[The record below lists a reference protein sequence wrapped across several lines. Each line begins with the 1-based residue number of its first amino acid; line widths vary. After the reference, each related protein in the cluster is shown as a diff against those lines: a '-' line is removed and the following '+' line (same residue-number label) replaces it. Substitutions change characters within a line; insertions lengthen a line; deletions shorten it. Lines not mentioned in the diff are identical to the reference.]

1 VISLGTRGRVGGL
14 ALRALAGASL
24 LLTAMACTDTASDSG
39 SGEQAS
45 QVAEPATTDAVSEPS
60 SEPAAIPVDPPL
72 DVPAQD
78 ALALAETAMSQGRP
92 DAVAG
97 LLQQI
102 LDRETVPSRVLFV
115 AGWAAYQLLHYEDS
129 VQLMG
134 RALTQDP
141 ELLADSRVLAFGH
154 HKLGDFDRA
163 AELFAAITEVA
174 PREYRA
180 WYGLGLAEL
189 SRGEYGP
196 AQEHLE
202 RCLSDR
208 PDYLKARYTLA
219 RMFEESGRPE
229 LALPEVTDVLDTE
242 PSHVEALYLL
252 SRVQAALGLS
262 AEAEATVARWRL
274 AYTVRE
280 RLGPLRQRVI
290 NGQASPELFLEMASQ
305 FALLEDRTQ
314 QGRALQ
320 DGLRRFPEHM
330 GLRMAMASLAEGVR

>member
-1 VISLGTRGRVGGL
+1 
-14 ALRALAGASL
+14 
-24 LLTAMACTDTASDSG
+24 MACTDTASEPLPG
-39 SGEQAS
+39 GQGS
-45 QVAEPATTDAVSEPS
+45 QV
-60 SEPAAIPVDPPL
+60 SEPAATDAVHEPSPEFAPPPVDPPL
-72 DVPAQD
+72 DAQAQD
-78 ALALAETAMSQGRP
+78 ALGQAEAAMSQGRA
-92 DAVAG
+92 DAVGG
-97 LLQQI
+97 LLQEV
-102 LDRETVPSRVLFV
+102 LEREAVPSRVLFV
-115 AGWAAYQLLHYEDS
+115 AGWAAYQLLRYEDT
-129 VQLMG
+129 VELMG
-134 RALTQDP
+134 RALSQNP
-141 ELLADSRVLAFGH
+141 GLLADSRVLAFGH
-154 HKLGDFDRA
+154 HKLGDFARA

-174 PREYRA
+174 PLEHRA

-189 SRGEYGP
+189 SQGEHGP

-202 RCLSDR
+202 RCLADR

-219 RMFEESGRPE
+219 RLFEESGRPQ

-252 SRVQAALGLS
+252 SRVQSALGLN
-262 AEAEATVARWRL
+262 ADAEATVARWRL

-290 NGQASPELFLEMASQ
+290 DGQATPEVFLEMASQ

-330 GLRMAMASLAEGVR
+330 GLRVAMASLANSGH